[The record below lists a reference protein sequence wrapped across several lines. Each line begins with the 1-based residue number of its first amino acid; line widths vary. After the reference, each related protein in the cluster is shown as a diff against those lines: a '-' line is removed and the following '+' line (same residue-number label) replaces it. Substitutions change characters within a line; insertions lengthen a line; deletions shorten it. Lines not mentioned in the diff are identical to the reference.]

1 MMIEVLK
8 SKIHCARVTE
18 ANLNYM
24 GSITI
29 DEDLMDAANMIAGE
43 KVAIVDNNNGERFE
57 TYIIKGERGSGCIC
71 LNGAAARKVQ
81 VGDIVIIMSYALM
94 DFEEA
99 KTFKPSVIFPDSA
112 TNKLVCFR
120 WHLFDKLFFHIKTPK
135 HFNQNASAFYL
146 KHRSVFK
153 IRRGEFIFRLCG
165 KLLQRLFRRIGV

>member
-1 MMIEVLK
+1 MMVEVLK
-8 SKIHCARVTE
+8 SKIHCAKVTE

-57 TYIIKGERGSGCIC
+57 TYIIKGERGSGAVC

-99 KTFKPSVIFPDSA
+99 KTYEPTIVFPND
-112 TNKLVCFR
+112 N
-120 WHLFDKLFFHIKTPK
+120 
-135 HFNQNASAFYL
+135 N
-146 KHRSVFK
+146 
-153 IRRGEFIFRLCG
+153 RLD
-165 KLLQRLFRRIGV
+165 